1 MTTAQLPPYLKPVI
15 EPGNLLALVLL
26 VEPHNLSKLPL
37 HEQVV
42 LDRPSIDEVVK
53 ENGADGWFVDET
65 EISRFLREQNDNFT
79 VSKGYRFAEQR
90 DACVEIQVSSDRLTA
105 CVTLRPPLGGK
116 KVSVD
121 MIAGAL
127 RQAGVSYGVLKDQ
140 IPDLVA
146 AEVCENVLIAKGL
159 PPEPG
164 NEVSFDELVDEIE
177 NAGHPQER
185 ADGRVDYHEIGLIRS
200 VVKGTPLIRRTPPT
214 PGAPGVG
221 VDGLPIA
228 PVPGKDMALTPGTG
242 AEISADDPNLLL
254 AATGGEPVLLG
265 HTAKVVAKLELDG
278 VNFQTGN
285 VDFDGSV
292 VVRGPIL
299 PGFKIKAGGDI
310 LAYEEV
316 DGAELQAGGS
326 IELRQGIFGKHN
338 CRLAAKGH
346 VKARFLNDCIVDCEG
361 NLEVRDLLARC
372 AVVCEG
378 KLIAGKDG
386 GKGQVLGGTAI
397 ATKGVE
403 VKILGCQTEVA
414 TVVEVSTSPKLV
426 SQHQQHAKEIF
437 RVERNLDEIQRSLA
451 YLRKQANA
459 RSDGR
464 IDKLSEAYF
473 TLSEQLETFRSEA
486 QDLSERVKA
495 KVEGK
500 IVAQEVYGGVTLKIG
515 PHHRRITSFVKMLE
529 FEAPAEE
536 LEAVACSDTGSDV
549 CLDSDREAWLGVGQ
563 TP

>member
-1 MTTAQLPPYLKPVI
+1 MTTTQLPPYLKPVI
-15 EPGNLLALVLL
+15 EPGELLALVLL
-26 VEPHNLSKLPL
+26 VEPHDPSKLP
-37 HEQVV
+37 HNERVV
-42 LDRPSIDEVVK
+42 LDRPSIDEVVR
-53 ENGADGWFVDET
+53 EQGADGWFVDEA
-65 EISRFLREQNDNFT
+65 EISRFLREQSDNFT

-90 DACVEIQVSSDRLTA
+90 DARAEIQISDDRLTGW
-105 CVTLRPPLGGK
+105 VTLRPPLGGK
-116 KVSVD
+116 KVSVE
-121 MIAGAL
+121 MIAAAL
-127 RQAGVSYGVLKDQ
+127 RQAGLKYGVLDDQ
-140 IPDLVA
+140 IADLVDA
-146 AEVCENVLIAKGL
+146 AVCENVVIAKGV

-164 NEVSFDELVDEIE
+164 KEVSFEKLVDEIE

-200 VVKGTPLIRRTPPT
+200 VVRGTPLIRRTPPT
-214 PGAPGVG
+214 PGIPGVG
-221 VDGLPIA
+221 VDGAPIV

-242 AEISADDPNLLL
+242 TEISADDPNLLL

-265 HTAKVVAKLELDG
+265 HTAKVVAKLELAG

-310 LAYEEV
+310 FAYEEV

-326 IELRQGIFGKHN
+326 IELKQGIFGKHN

-372 AVVCEG
+372 EVVCEG

-403 VKILGCQTEVA
+403 VKILGCQTEVP

-426 SQHQQHAKEIF
+426 AQHQQHAKEIF
-437 RVERNLDEIQRSLA
+437 RVERNLDEIQRSLV

-473 TLSEQLETFRSEA
+473 TLSEQLETFRAEA
-486 QDLSERVKA
+486 HDLTERVKA

-515 PHHRRITSFVKMLE
+515 PHHRRTTSFVKMLE
-529 FEAPAEE
+529 FEAPVED
-536 LEAVACSDTGSDV
+536 LEAVACPSVESSA
-549 CLDSDREAWLGVGQ
+549 CQNLDQEAWLGVGQ